1 MIKIFGINT
10 VYEALLNKR
19 VKKVYLLESFSNQKL
34 LDLINKNDIEKIFLN
49 RNQLDNLVD
58 GNHQG
63 IVALVKEIRPISLE
77 TLINKNKENKRN
89 ILIMLDGLKDPHN
102 LGSIIRSADIFN
114 AQGVIYKKRD
124 SVSINDT
131 VEKVSTGAINYIPC
145 SEVTN
150 LTNTI
155 KELKNNGYWVVGFE
169 GEAKQNI
176 TQIPKDVKLCV
187 VIGSEGE
194 GISRLVKENCDLLLK
209 IPMYSHGHVNSLNAS
224 VACAIVLYE
233 LKRK

>member
-63 IVALVKEIRPISLE
+63 IVALVKEISPISLE

-102 LGSIIRSADIFN
+102 LGSIIRSVDIFN
-114 AQGVIYKKRD
+114 AKGIIYKKKS

-131 VEKVSTGAINYIPC
+131 VEKVSTGAINYVPIA
-145 SEVTN
+145 EVSN
-150 LTNTI
+150 LNNAI
-155 KELKNNGYWVVGFE
+155 KTLKENGYWIVGFE
-169 GEAKQNI
+169 AEGSKELSY
-176 TQIPKDVKLCV
+176 IPKDLNLCI

-194 GISRLVKENCDLLLK
+194 GISHLVKQNCDMLYK
-209 IPMYSHGHVNSLNAS
+209 IPMQGHGNINSLNAS
-224 VACAIVLYE
+224 IACAIALYE
-233 LKRK
+233 LNR

>member
-34 LDLINKNDIEKIFLN
+34 LDLINKSDIEKIFLN
-49 RNQLDNLVD
+49 RNQLANLVD

-63 IVALVKEIRPISLE
+63 IVALVKEISPISLE

-114 AQGVIYKKRD
+114 AKGIIYKKKS

-131 VEKVSTGAINYIPC
+131 VEKVSTGAINYVPIA
-145 SEVTN
+145 EVSN
-150 LTNTI
+150 LNNAI
-155 KELKNNGYWVVGFE
+155 KTLKENGYWIVGFE
-169 GEAKQNI
+169 SEGSKELSY
-176 TQIPKDVKLCV
+176 IPKDLNLCI

-194 GISRLVKENCDLLLK
+194 GISRLVKQNCDMLYK
-209 IPMYSHGHVNSLNAS
+209 IPMQGHGNINSLNAS
-224 VACAIVLYE
+224 IACAIALYE
-233 LKRK
+233 LNR